1 MTIAA
6 SALLALL
13 IVSGY
18 AAMRPAPRP
27 LVQQDI
33 PLTMFVYP
41 VLPQAELPL
50 VFREH
55 TAAPVDPVTLDPA
68 IVAANR
74 DRWIEE
80 WTAAV
85 LR

>member
-1 MTIAA
+1 M
-6 SALLALL
+6 
-13 IVSGY
+13 
-18 AAMRPAPRP
+18 PA
-27 LVQQDI
+27 
-33 PLTMFVYP
+33 T
-41 VLPQAELPL
+41 ELPL

-68 IVAANR
+68 TIAANR

-80 WTAAV
+80 WTQAV